1 MSFKKDHLND
11 FEKYTFLI
19 TGASSGVG
27 RSLTIKLASLGGK
40 CIITARRIEILE
52 KIRENFPN
60 NIIKAIEA
68 DLSAK
73 EGIQNLL
80 MQIEPYKD
88 KITHVIN
95 NAGSGYFGLYKNMD
109 AEIIYSMINLN
120 IVTPSIITNYFVKNF
135 YNGFI
140 NENINN
146 IAEIKADNEVS
157 ASGVKNRYSERLLH
171 IINIGSVAGVLP
183 NQGIAIYSATKSYID
198 TFTKSLQAE
207 KRKKDKIYFTLI
219 LPGAIKTEFF
229 DRAEKNKG
237 AQKIGLPLFEMK
249 AEKVV
254 NKIIKSIKKR
264 DKIVYIPS
272 ILSVLPFLNLLFGRF
287 ARNLGPILFKEE

>member
-40 CIITARRIEILE
+40 CIVTARRLEILE

-68 DLSAK
+68 DLSTK
-73 EGIQNLL
+73 EGIESLIQ
-80 MQIEPYKD
+80 QIEPYKD
-88 KITHVIN
+88 MITHVIN
-95 NAGSGYFGLYKNMD
+95 NAGSGHFGLYKNMD
-109 AEIIYSMINLN
+109 TEIIYSMINLN
-120 IVTPSIITNYFVKNF
+120 VVAPSIITNYFVKNY

-140 NENINN
+140 NDNIDS
-146 IAEIKADNEVS
+146 IAKIKVDNEAS

>member
-1 MSFKKDHLND
+1 
-11 FEKYTFLI
+11 
-19 TGASSGVG
+19 
-27 RSLTIKLASLGGK
+27 
-40 CIITARRIEILE
+40 
-52 KIRENFPN
+52 
-60 NIIKAIEA
+60 
-68 DLSAK
+68 
-73 EGIQNLL
+73 
-80 MQIEPYKD
+80 
-88 KITHVIN
+88 
-95 NAGSGYFGLYKNMD
+95 
-109 AEIIYSMINLN
+109 
-120 IVTPSIITNYFVKNF
+120 
-135 YNGFI
+135 
-140 NENINN
+140 
-146 IAEIKADNEVS
+146 
-157 ASGVKNRYSERLLH
+157 LLH

-254 NKIIKSIKKR
+254 NKIIKSIKKP